1 MIHRPRRRL
10 CLLACLSVIGLAGCT
25 TYGDGATGPSRT
37 AIGTGI
43 GAAAGGIL
51 GRVLANDNRDWATA
65 GGAALGAAAGGG
77 LGYLL
82 DGQERELR
90 DRLAQKD
97 VEIDRVQDDLLKL
110 TLRNEVLFDV
120 DSALLKPAFAPTIQT
135 LADVLGKYDR
145 TRVQVVGYTDSTGPE
160 AYNQSLSER
169 RAEAVVNE
177 LALAGV
183 PRERMAA
190 FGRGEAEP
198 RADNATSDGRQLN
211 RRVEIFVQPVDSAVS
226 SAPAAPQA
234 PPSDPN
240 AWQPASPSASDGW
253 QPVDSGTSGWPG

>member
-1 MIHRPRRRL
+1 MNRRPSIAL
-10 CLLACLSVIGLAGCT
+10 IACLAAIGLAGCT
-25 TYGDGATGPSRT
+25 TYDDGTSGANRT

-43 GAAAGGIL
+43 GATVGGIL
-51 GRVLANDNRDWATA
+51 GRVLAADHRDWATA
-65 GGAALGAAAGGG
+65 SGAALGAAAGGG
-77 LGYLL
+77 LGYVL

-135 LADVLGKYDR
+135 LADVLRKYDR
-145 TRVQVVGYTDSTGPE
+145 TRVQVVGYTDSSGPE
-160 AYNQSLSER
+160 AYNQDLSER
-169 RAEAVVNE
+169 RAEAVVTE

-211 RRVEIFVQPVDSAVS
+211 RRVEIFVQPVDGPGGTAPVVS
-226 SAPAAPQA
+226 RAPAPQ
-234 PPSDPN
+234 PSLG
-240 AWQPASPSASDGW
+240 SSGTW
-253 QPVDSGTSGWPG
+253 QPVDGGSGGWQG